1 MTDTF
6 QRSCAHW
13 SEAGRAEMDR
23 FYALASVDYKH
34 LVEAIDWKNWFEER
48 QKVVGQRNLKLL
60 DVACGSGKFPS
71 ALKQFGRLSR
81 ASILPVEYSL
91 LDPSAFSISETRKA
105 LFPPFHC
112 SAEFEMTLQALA
124 CEAGAFDIVWATHA
138 LYAVPKEELQAA
150 LERFVFALDGAG
162 FIAHATTNSHYLRFY
177 RHYLNGFKDGSGVP
191 YSSAELIG
199 KTLKALGV
207 DFRIK
212 QISYQNT
219 ALENASEQV
228 EGYLQRCIFDD
239 TIGLDVMLKNSETG
253 PYLNECLQNGTW
265 HFDQQVMLF
274 FLTVAST

>member
-13 SEAGRAEMDR
+13 SEAGRVEMDR

-34 LVEAIDWKNWFEER
+34 LAEAIDWKNWFEER
-48 QKVVGQRNLKLL
+48 QQIVGPRNLKLL

-71 ALKQFGRLSR
+71 ALKQFGRVSE

-138 LYAVPKEELQAA
+138 LYAVPKEEVQAA

-162 FIAHATTNSHYLRFY
+162 FIAHATSESHYLRFY
-177 RHYLNGFKDGSGVP
+177 RHYLDGFKDGAGVP
-191 YSSAELIG
+191 YSSAELIAE
-199 KTLKALGV
+199 TFKAMGV
-207 DFRIK
+207 DFTVK

-219 ALENASEQV
+219 ALENAREQV

-239 TIGLDVMLKNSETG
+239 TIGLDAMLQSPVTG
-253 PYLNECLQNGTW
+253 PYLNECLLNGVW
-265 HFDQQVMLF
+265 SFDQQVMLF
-274 FLTVAST
+274 FITASST

>member
-13 SEAGRAEMDR
+13 SEASRAEMDR

-34 LVEAIDWKNWFEER
+34 LAKAIDWKNWFEER

-71 ALKQFGRLSR
+71 ALKEFARLSE
-81 ASILPVEYSL
+81 ASILPIEYSL
-91 LDPSAFSISETRKA
+91 LDPSAFSISETRRA

-124 CEAGAFDIVWATHA
+124 CKAGTFDIVWATHA
-138 LYAVPKEELQAA
+138 LYAVPNEELQTA

-162 FIAHATTNSHYLRFY
+162 FIAHATSNSHYLRFY
-177 RHYLNGFKDGSGVP
+177 RHYLNGFKDGAGVP
-191 YSSAELIG
+191 FSSAEKIAE
-199 KTLKALGV
+199 TLKGMGI
-207 DFRIK
+207 DFRVK

-219 ALENASEQV
+219 ALENAGEQV

-239 TIGLDVMLKNSETG
+239 TIGLDEMLKSPVTG
-253 PYLNECLQNGTW
+253 PYLNECLQNGIW
-265 HFDQQVMLF
+265 RFDQQVMLF
-274 FLTVAST
+274 FLSVAGT

>member
-23 FYALASVDYKH
+23 FYALASVDYRH
-34 LVEAIDWKNWFEER
+34 LAEAIDWKNWFEER

-60 DVACGSGKFPS
+60 DVACGSSKFPS
-71 ALKQFGRLSR
+71 ALKQFGRLSE

-91 LDPSAFSISETRKA
+91 LDPSAFSISEARKA

-124 CEAGAFDIVWATHA
+124 CEPGAFDIVWATHA
-138 LYAVPKEELQAA
+138 LYAVPKEEVQAA

-162 FIAHATTNSHYLRFY
+162 FIAHATSNSHYLSFY
-177 RHYLNGFKDGSGVP
+177 RHYINGFKDGAGVP
-191 YSSAELIG
+191 FTSAELIAE
-199 KTLKALGV
+199 TLKTMGV
-207 DFRIK
+207 DFKVK

-239 TIGLDVMLKNSETG
+239 TIGLEAMLKSPVTG
-253 PYLNECLQNGTW
+253 PYLKGCLQNGIW
-265 HFDQQVMLF
+265 RFDQQVMLYF
-274 FLTVAST
+274 ITVAGT

>member
-13 SEAGRAEMDR
+13 SEASRAEMDR

-34 LVEAIDWKNWFEER
+34 LAKAIDWKNWFEER

-71 ALKQFGRLSR
+71 ALKEFARLSE
-81 ASILPVEYSL
+81 ASILPIEYSL
-91 LDPSAFSISETRKA
+91 LDPSAFSISETRRA

-124 CEAGAFDIVWATHA
+124 CKAGTFDIVWATHA
-138 LYAVPKEELQAA
+138 LYAVPNEELQTA

-162 FIAHATTNSHYLRFY
+162 FIAHATSNSHYLRFY
-177 RHYLNGFKDGSGVP
+177 RHYLNGFKDGAGVP
-191 YSSAELIG
+191 FSSAEKIAE
-199 KTLKALGV
+199 TLKGMGI
-207 DFRIK
+207 DFRVK

-219 ALENASEQV
+219 AVENAGEQV

-239 TIGLDVMLKNSETG
+239 TIGLDEMLKSPVTG
-253 PYLNECLQNGTW
+253 PYLNECLQNGIW
-265 HFDQQVMLF
+265 RFDQQVMLF
-274 FLTVAST
+274 FLSVAGT